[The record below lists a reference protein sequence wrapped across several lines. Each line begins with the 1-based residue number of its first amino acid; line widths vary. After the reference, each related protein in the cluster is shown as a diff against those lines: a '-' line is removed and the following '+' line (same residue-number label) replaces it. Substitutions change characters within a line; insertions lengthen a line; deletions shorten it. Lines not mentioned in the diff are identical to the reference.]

1 MAVKLIENIDQ
12 GLLGLWEIAETTEQ
26 LLSQYHPKN
35 AELDNFYLFR
45 NELRKREWL
54 ATRLLLQQLLGRK
67 SIISYDPSGKPHLIN
82 STGHISISH
91 SSSFVAVCYHPELQP
106 GIDIELIT
114 RNVERAARRFL
125 SPKELNDCTV
135 NGRLSNRDLMLRWCA
150 KEAVFKMV
158 PYADV
163 DFASQ
168 IACEAERLNTNEGEI
183 TATFSAEDRS
193 HVIPLK
199 SRLIGEL
206 IMVWGTFSPN
216 N

>member
-26 LLSQYHPKN
+26 LLSQYQPKN
-35 AELDNFYLFR
+35 AELDHFLLFR

-54 ATRLLLQQLLGRK
+54 ATRLLLLHLLGREP
-67 SIISYDPSGKPHLIN
+67 IISYDSSGKPHLTN

-91 SSSFVAVCYHPELQP
+91 SANYVAVCYHPEFQP

-135 NGRLSNRDLMLRWCA
+135 DGRLSNKDLMLRWCA

-168 IACEAERLNTNEGEI
+168 IACDAQPLIANEGILKAIFSTTGKTI
-183 TATFSAEDRS
+183 TF
-193 HVIPLK
+193 PLQF
-199 SRLIGEL
+199 RLFGDHL
-206 IMVWGTFSPN
+206 MVWGN
-216 N
+216 LKI

>member
-12 GLLGLWEIAETTEQ
+12 GLLGIWEIVETTEQ
-26 LLSQYHPKN
+26 LLSQYQPKN
-35 AELDNFYLFR
+35 AELDHFLLFR

-54 ATRLLLQQLLGRK
+54 ATRLLFQHLLGREP
-67 SIISYDPSGKPHLIN
+67 IISYDPSGKPHLTN
-82 STGHISISH
+82 SAGHISISH
-91 SSSFVAVCYHPELQP
+91 SSNYVAVCHHPEFQP

-135 NGRLSNRDLMLRWCA
+135 NGRLSNKDLMLRWCA

-158 PYADV
+158 PNANV

-168 IACEAERLNTNEGEI
+168 IECEAQPLIAYEGTLKAIFNTTGKTITFPLQFRLFG
-183 TATFSAEDRS
+183 D
-193 HVIPLK
+193 HL
-199 SRLIGEL
+199 
-206 IMVWGTFSPN
+206 MVWGN
-216 N
+216 LKI